1 MLCRAAGSLFPTN
14 DFLPYFPIVSW
25 LREPAELM
33 LLDNT
38 ATAAKLGNFSSS
50 ISDENNA
57 ISCSSSQIGS
67 LWLPYGLLFKQH
79 ERDLVLWVALLI
91 PVSHETACDCKE
103 QLRLWGGRRK
113 ESVFSHVKLRSHSR
127 SWACASL
134 TDHI

>member
-50 ISDENNA
+50 ISDEYHA
-57 ISCSSSQIGS
+57 ISCSS
-67 LWLPYGLLFKQH
+67 
-79 ERDLVLWVALLI
+79 
-91 PVSHETACDCKE
+91 
-103 QLRLWGGRRK
+103 
-113 ESVFSHVKLRSHSR
+113 
-127 SWACASL
+127 
-134 TDHI
+134 